1 MGYRLQGK
9 MLEVCTCEVICPC
22 WVGRDPDGGMCQGVI
37 AYQITS
43 GEAGGV
49 DVSGLTFG
57 LVAHIP
63 GNVLQGNWR
72 VIVLLDENAT
82 ADQEAALVEVFT
94 GKAGGPVAD
103 LAALVG
109 EIVDLQR
116 VPITFDVTE
125 GTGRLEAGPVRT
137 EIEAIV
143 GATGQRTVL
152 SDTAFSSIPGSPA
165 YVARS
170 TSYTADV
177 PALGISLDISDR
189 NAVQGDFLFEHA
201 A

>member
-9 MLEVCTCEVICPC
+9 M
-22 WVGRDPDGGMCQGVI
+22 
-37 AYQITS
+37 
-43 GEAGGV
+43 
-49 DVSGLTFG
+49 
-57 LVAHIP
+57 
-63 GNVLQGNWR
+63 
-72 VIVLLDENAT
+72 
-82 ADQEAALVEVFT
+82 
-94 GKAGGPVAD
+94 
-103 LAALVG
+103 
-109 EIVDLQR
+109 
-116 VPITFDVTE
+116 
-125 GTGRLEAGPVRT
+125 LEAGPVRT